1 MDHRPPP
8 APEASE
14 IVHPR
19 FKPLSFLGRGSMGQ
33 VYKVHDEEIGVPV
46 ALKTLQDF
54 APAQVYRLKQEFR
67 SLAGV
72 VHPNLVQLFDLVV
85 DETLSGFTMEY
96 VDGVD
101 FVEYV
106 RSAAT
111 ADDVVARLLNAG
123 VQLLAGLQAVHGAG
137 RLHRDVK
144 PSNVRVTRDGRAVLL
159 DFDLVVAVG
168 AEGES
173 VLPSAAAGTFA
184 YMPPE
189 AMWGKAIGTAADLYA
204 VGVVFYEALTGA
216 LPFGPAALTQP
227 SRSLRPMRELV
238 PAVPAWL
245 DELTAGLL
253 QFEPDRRPTLREALE
268 HFHAAVPTPTAVD
281 RPRGGGRE
289 FLGRDSELNAL
300 REVAAK
306 SRAGG
311 AHVVCVRGPSG
322 MGKTEL
328 VRRFFDELERDRVV
342 ALRGRCH
349 PRESV
354 PYKAFD
360 AIVDGFSRL
369 LVNLGDAVVQPLVPE
384 HVGALVTVFPV
395 MGRVP
400 AIVAATAIPA
410 ATDAAATAVMNAS
423 PAIKADDP
431 PEVDATELRRRAFA
445 ALREL
450 LGRFAA
456 QAPLVLWID
465 DLQWGDGDSAAL
477 LAELVRSPG
486 APAVL
491 WIFSYRSE
499 DEAGIAALATLQSL
513 RAERG
518 EPVHVHT
525 ITVDALSPEDAEE
538 LARRLSPA
546 SRRAGGVAAAMAA
559 ESRGSPLFVAEMAR
573 LLDHRLDAAEGL
585 PPEVRLTDAIVRR
598 IADLPVR
605 ARRLVELVAVAGA
618 PLERSVVLQASHD
631 GEAGRAIVALLE
643 SEYLVR
649 TTTVGERTGIE
660 AYHDR
665 IRESVLDRLAGEQVT
680 ACHAALASA
689 LEATGRATPDVLA
702 VHFHG
707 AGAYAKAADC
717 AVAAADKAAEALAF
731 MRAAE
736 LYRKARD
743 WDPRDDP
750 WRRGLF
756 AREGDALANA
766 ARFAEAS
773 DAFLA
778 AVPGA
783 PRQEALELRRRATEQ
798 RLAAGRMEEGV
809 ALLTA
814 LLDDLGLDYP
824 ATPLRATA
832 TVARELVWF
841 LWHGI
846 EPTARREPA
855 TAEELLRVD
864 ACYSAGKCLVDAD
877 AVRGVHFLVQA
888 LRYALRAAE
897 PVRLGCSLAAVGGS
911 LSVIGGS
918 VLRRLGARMVSAAED
933 LATETRAPLLRGTI
947 DVALGQVAMIS
958 GRWQQALEQCDAGA
972 ALLAER
978 WRGAAFESLTARV
991 IALRAIEELG
1001 DMQELARR
1009 GRDLVQNAAELNA
1022 VYSEIGASQHL
1033 STASLAEDEVALAR
1047 PLARKAGRM
1056 WTQGGF
1062 HLQHLYALRQEA
1074 WCDLYEGDPQG
1085 AYERVLAIWP
1095 ALRRS
1100 GLMRVSLPRID
1111 ACDLRARLT
1120 LAVAIHGQAHTARL
1134 LRSAERDVRRLHH
1147 EGRDDAGVRAYL
1159 LTAGIASVRGRR
1171 ADALAA
1177 LEQAAAVGRQAGMQL
1192 HAATAEM
1199 RRGALLGGDE
1209 GRAVGS
1215 DAADRMRALGVVR
1228 PERWVRIYAP
1238 GAWE

>member
-1 MDHRPPP
+1 MCIRDRPD
-8 APEASE
+8 A
-14 IVHPR
+14 
-19 FKPLSFLGRGSMGQ
+19 
-33 VYKVHDEEIGVPV
+33 
-46 ALKTLQDF
+46 
-54 APAQVYRLKQEFR
+54 
-67 SLAGV
+67 
-72 VHPNLVQLFDLVV
+72 V
-85 DETLSGFTMEY
+85 D
-96 VDGVD
+96 
-101 FVEYV
+101 
-106 RSAAT
+106 
-111 ADDVVARLLNAG
+111 
-123 VQLLAGLQAVHGAG
+123 
-137 RLHRDVK
+137 
-144 PSNVRVTRDGRAVLL
+144 
-159 DFDLVVAVG
+159 
-168 AEGES
+168 
-173 VLPSAAAGTFA
+173 
-184 YMPPE
+184 
-189 AMWGKAIGTAADLYA
+189 
-204 VGVVFYEALTGA
+204 
-216 LPFGPAALTQP
+216 GPAA
-227 SRSLRPMRELV
+227 
-238 PAVPAWL
+238 
-245 DELTAGLL
+245 
-253 QFEPDRRPTLREALE
+253 
-268 HFHAAVPTPTAVD
+268 
-281 RPRGGGRE
+281 
-289 FLGRDSELNAL
+289 
-300 REVAAK
+300 
-306 SRAGG
+306 
-311 AHVVCVRGPSG
+311 
-322 MGKTEL
+322 
-328 VRRFFDELERDRVV
+328 
-342 ALRGRCH
+342 
-349 PRESV
+349 
-354 PYKAFD
+354 
-360 AIVDGFSRL
+360 I
-369 LVNLGDAVVQPLVPE
+369 
-384 HVGALVTVFPV
+384 
-395 MGRVP
+395 
-400 AIVAATAIPA
+400 
-410 ATDAAATAVMNAS
+410 
-423 PAIKADDP
+423 
-431 PEVDATELRRRAFA
+431 DATELRRRAFA

-477 LAELVRSPG
+477 LAELVRAPG
-486 APAVL
+486 APAVV

-513 RAERG
+513 KAATG
-518 EPVHVHT
+518 EPVPVHT
-525 ITVDALSPEDAEE
+525 ITVDALGRADAEE
-538 LARRLSPA
+538 LARRLSPP
-546 SRRAGGVAAAMAA
+546 SRRAGGVAAVMAA

-573 LLDHRLDAAEGL
+573 LLDHGLDAGDGM
-585 PPEVRLTDAIVRR
+585 PPEVRFADAIVRR

-618 PLERSVVLQASHD
+618 PLERSVVLQASRD

-643 SEYLVR
+643 SECLVR
-649 TTTVGERTGIE
+649 TTTVGEQTGIE

-665 IRESVLDRLAGEQVT
+665 IRESVLDRLAGDQVT
-680 ACHAALASA
+680 ACHAALATA

-736 LYRKARD
+736 LYRKARE
-743 WDPRDDP
+743 WDPRDDA

-783 PRQEALELRRRATEQ
+783 PRREALELRRRATEQ

-824 ATPLRATA
+824 ATPLRATV

-841 LWHGI
+841 LLHGI

-897 PVRLGCSLAAVGGS
+897 PVRLGCALAAVGGS

-933 LATETRAPLLRGTI
+933 LAAETRAPLLRGTI

-958 GRWQQALEQCDAGA
+958 GRWRHALEQCDAGA

-1001 DMQELARR
+1001 DMRELARR
-1009 GRDLVQNAAELNA
+1009 GRDLVQNAAELDA

-1033 STASLAEDEVALAR
+1033 STAYLALDEVALAR
-1047 PLARKAGRM
+1047 PLARKAGAM

-1095 ALRRS
+1095 SLRRS
-1100 GLMRVSLPRID
+1100 GLLRVSLPRID

-1134 LRSAERDVRRLHH
+1134 LRSVERDVRRLRH
-1147 EGRDDAGVRAYL
+1147 EGRDDAGVRAHL
-1159 LTAGIASVRGRR
+1159 LAAGIASVRGRR
-1171 ADALAA
+1171 ADAMVA
-1177 LEQAAAVGRQAGMQL
+1177 LEQAATVGRQAGMQL
-1192 HAATAEM
+1192 HAATADV
-1199 RRGALLGGDE
+1199 RRAALLAGND
-1209 GRAVGS
+1209 GRALGA
-1215 DAADRMRALGVVR
+1215 DADGRMRALGVVR
-1228 PERWVRIYAP
+1228 PERWAGIYAP